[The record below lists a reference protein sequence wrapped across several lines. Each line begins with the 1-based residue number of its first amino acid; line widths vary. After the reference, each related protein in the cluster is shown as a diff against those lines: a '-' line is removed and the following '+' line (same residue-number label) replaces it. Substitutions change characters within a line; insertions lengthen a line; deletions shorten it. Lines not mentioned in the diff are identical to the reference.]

1 MNFTAKQARNHY
13 NSNKGVPL
21 SIKSDISNKLI
32 EESTTST
39 YLYVYRN
46 ETLEDGLLSNCYFD
60 AVAKWLSSEEMG
72 YKVTKE
78 MYEDKNYHNTSY
90 DYRLKVEW

>member
-1 MNFTAKQARNHY
+1 MNFTVKQARCHY
-13 NSNKGVPL
+13 ENGNGIPL
-21 SIKSDISNKLI
+21 NIKDNISNKLI

-46 ETLEDGLLSNCYFD
+46 ETLEDGLLSNCYFN
-60 AVAKWLSSEEMG
+60 AVAEWLSSEDMG
-72 YKVTKE
+72 YKVTQEK
-78 MYEDKNYHNTSY
+78 YNDDAYDNTSY

>member
-1 MNFTAKQARNHY
+1 MNFTAKQAKCHY
-13 NSNKGVPL
+13 ENGNGIPL
-21 SIKSDISNKLI
+21 NIKDNII
-32 EESTTST
+32 EKIRDRSTDST
-39 YLYVYRN
+39 ALYIYKR
-46 ETLEDGLLSNCYFD
+46 ETTAHGLVDKCRFD

-78 MYEDKNYHNTSY
+78 KYEDNHYPKLSY

>member
-1 MNFTAKQARNHY
+1 MNFTAKQARCHY
-13 NSNKGVPL
+13 ENGNGIPL
-21 SIKSDISNKLI
+21 NIKDNII
-32 EESTTST
+32 EKIRDRSTDST
-39 YLYVYRN
+39 ALYIYKY
-46 ETLEDGLLSNCYFD
+46 ETTARGLVDRCCFD

-78 MYEDKNYHNTSY
+78 MNEDVNYHNTSY

>member
-1 MNFTAKQARNHY
+1 MSFTAKQARCHY
-13 NSNKGVPL
+13 ENGDGIPL
-21 SIKSDISNKLI
+21 NIKDNIIEKIKDRSTDSTALYIYKRETTAHGLI
-32 EESTTST
+32 D
-39 YLYVYRN
+39 R
-46 ETLEDGLLSNCYFD
+46 CRFD

-78 MYEDKNYHNTSY
+78 PYEYDRYPNTIY

>member
-1 MNFTAKQARNHY
+1 MNFTAKQARCHY
-13 NSNKGVPL
+13 ENGNGIPL
-21 SIKSDISNKLI
+21 NIKDNII
-32 EESTTST
+32 ERIRDRSTDST
-39 YLYVYRN
+39 ALYIYKR
-46 ETLEDGLLSNCYFD
+46 ETTAHGLVDKCRFD

-78 MYEDKNYHNTSY
+78 MYEDSHYPNISY

>member
-1 MNFTAKQARNHY
+1 MNFTAKQARCHY
-13 NSNKGVPL
+13 ENGNGIPL
-21 SIKSDISNKLI
+21 NIKENII
-32 EESTTST
+32 EKIMDRSTDST
-39 YLYVYRN
+39 ATYICKY
-46 ETLEDGLLSNCYFD
+46 ETTAHGLVDKCRFD

-78 MYEDKNYHNTSY
+78 MYEDSHYPNPSY

>member
-1 MNFTAKQARNHY
+1 MNFTAKQARCHY
-13 NSNKGVPL
+13 ENGNGIPL

-39 YLYVYRN
+39 YLHVYRN
-46 ETLEDGLLSNCYFD
+46 GTLEDELLINCYFD

-78 MYEDKNYHNTSY
+78 MYNDDAYDNTSY

>member
-13 NSNKGVPL
+13 NNNKGVPL

-46 ETLEDGLLSNCYFD
+46 ETLEDGLLSNCYFN
-60 AVAKWLSSEEMG
+60 AVAEWLSSEDMG
-72 YKVTKE
+72 YKVTQEK
-78 MYEDKNYHNTSY
+78 YNDDAYDNTSY